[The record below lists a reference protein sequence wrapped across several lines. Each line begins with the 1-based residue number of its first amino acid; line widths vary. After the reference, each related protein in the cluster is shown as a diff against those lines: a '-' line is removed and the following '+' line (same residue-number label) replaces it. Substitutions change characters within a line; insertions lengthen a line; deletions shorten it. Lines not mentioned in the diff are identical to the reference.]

1 MTLIE
6 LLGLLRKHLLL
17 VIALP
22 LGLGALVALGSIF
35 LPDEYTATTTMY
47 VLSQRADDTQ
57 SVITQ
62 SDLTAGQMLTSDVA
76 TILGS
81 DRVKNDVAEQL
92 GFENLRDFD
101 LSVTSSATTR
111 VITLAVTGTN
121 ATDAANVANAL
132 VDTTSRIASEVMQI
146 ESVNVIDAASAP
158 IAPSGPRRMLY
169 VAVGIMA
176 GLFLAVA
183 IVVIQDML
191 DTRLH
196 SGQDVEEMLGIPV
209 VGHFPALERN

>member
-35 LPDEYTATTTMY
+35 LPDEYTATPTMY
-47 VLSQRADDTQ
+47 VLSQRADEAQT
-57 SVITQ
+57 VITQ
-62 SDLTAGQMLTSDVA
+62 SDLSAGQMLTSDVA